1 VMKKTAYVLLIVLS
15 VVALDQITK
24 HLIINYLS
32 FSDSVEVFPFLHIIN
47 IRNTGAAFGSF
58 KGLGSGF
65 FIVVSLVAILFV
77 INLLRKRM
85 YNFFGLSLVLGGAIG
100 NLIDRIRYG
109 KVVDF
114 VDFNIGS
121 FHWPA
126 FNVADS
132 ALTVGII
139 IILVVSFLRK

>member
-1 VMKKTAYVLLIVLS
+1 MKKTAYVLLIVLS

-24 HLIINYLS
+24 HFIINYLS

-77 INLLRKRM
+77 INLLRKRI
-85 YNFFGLSLVLGGAIG
+85 YNVFGLSIVLGGAIG